1 MSIVIIG
8 ATFVDIKGYPF
19 GTYLPT
25 GRNEGRVEQVHGGVC
40 RNIAED
46 LGNAGLHPVFVSLV
60 DGSATGKEVLDRL
73 EKHGVDTGYMRSVP
87 NGHGTWL
94 AIFGN
99 DGDLA
104 GSISKRPDL
113 MPILDI
119 LEEQGDEIFSRADS
133 VCMEIDIEQEIAQKV
148 FELAQK
154 HQKAVYAA
162 VSNITIAVTRR
173 NRLQDCACFVC
184 NSLEAGLLFGEDY
197 SRLRPQE
204 LEEVLVDRISS
215 ANISR
220 MVVTMGS
227 LGAVY
232 ADRFGCRGVIEP
244 RHVDVLDTT
253 GAGDAFFAGV
263 AMGLTYGKTLR
274 EACVIGT
281 RLAASVICTGEN
293 VCPPFLPSEFGID
306 PAAADVGTQ
315 EKGGRR

>member
-46 LGNAGLHPVFVSLV
+46 MGNAGLHPAFVSLV
-60 DGSATGKEVLDRL
+60 DGSATGKEVLERL
-73 EKHGVDTGYMRSVP
+73 EKHGVDTRYVRTVP
-87 NGHGTWL
+87 NGLGRWL

-104 GSISKRPDL
+104 GSISERPDL
-113 MPILDI
+113 MPILQI
-119 LEEQGDEIFSRADS
+119 LETCGDEIFSCADS
-133 VCMEIDIEQEIAQKV
+133 VCMEIDIETGIAEKV
-148 FELAQK
+148 FELAEK
-154 HQKAVYAA
+154 HGRNVYAA
-162 VSNITIAVTRR
+162 VSNISIAVTRR
-173 NRLQDCACFVC
+173 NRLQSCACFVC

-197 SRLRPQE
+197 TRFSP
-204 LEEVLVDRISS
+204 LEMEEKLARRIAA
-215 ANISR
+215 ANIPR

-232 ADRFGCRGVIEP
+232 ADRFGCRGAIEP
-244 RHVDVLDTT
+244 WHVDVVDTT

-263 AMGLTYGKTLR
+263 AIGLTYGKTLR
-274 EACVIGT
+274 EACEIGT
-281 RLAASVICTGEN
+281 RLAASVICTAEN
-293 VCPPFLPSEFGID
+293 VCPPFLPSEFGIILPSAV
-306 PAAADVGTQ
+306 PADG
-315 EKGGRR
+315 KGEN